1 MAKDML
7 NWIFGKARGEGK
19 RQAPAY
25 EKAREIA
32 ASGSV
37 KERAKLAGYEDLEP
51 EFLYYFATDAS
62 PEVRKV
68 VAGNEG
74 TPLQADLIL
83 AEDENANVR
92 TELAGKI
99 GRLIP
104 ELSKRENEK
113 VTEMAAD
120 NPGP

>member
-7 NWIFGKARGEGK
+7 NWIFGKARSEGK

-51 EFLYYFATDAS
+51 EFLYYFATDES

-74 TPLQADLIL
+74 TPLQADPSLP
-83 AEDENANVR
+83 R
-92 TELAGKI
+92 TRTTSCASNW
-99 GRLIP
+99 RAR
-104 ELSKRENEK
+104 S
-113 VTEMAAD
+113 AD
-120 NPGP
+120 